1 MKRMIS
7 MLMILALLLGS
18 VGTFAE
24 TLSDA
29 EMEAAEVSESVESL
43 EEEAQD
49 VFELYGEIVE
59 ITDEY
64 VLLSTADM
72 GYVQVNL
79 SDDTVIEGVEA
90 LELGQTAV
98 VMYDGM
104 MTRSLPPQISALRV
118 GCYVRTGAVGE
129 ITEDG
134 FMLLGSTEEIR
145 VNAEKALL
153 EGLTEGQ
160 NVSVYFNGAMTMSL
174 PAQIGAELIK

>member
-1 MKRMIS
+1 MKITK
-7 MLMILALLLGS
+7 LIALLLAAVLGLS
-18 VGTFAE
+18 ACQATPAPESAE
-24 TLSDA
+24 YADIA
-29 EMEAAEVSESVESL
+29 GVIA
-43 EEEAQD
+43 
-49 VFELYGEIVE
+49 E
-59 ITDEY
+59 ITDAY
-64 VLLSTADM
+64 LLISTADQ
-72 GYVQVNL
+72 GEVQVN
-79 SDDTVIEGVEA
+79 VGE
-90 LELGQTAV
+90 QTAYEGDALAV
-98 VMYDGM
+98 GDYIHVTYDGK